1 VGATMPP
8 AWSGGTAPHPPARTT
23 PKLARAQL
31 AQLPRLLERG
41 AEAYGFPT
49 AIWTTQRVADLLW
62 QHFHVRYDR
71 EHVCRLLHRFGW
83 SWQKPT
89 GRARERDVLRRVQH
103 RGNTRR

>member
-1 VGATMPP
+1 MERRDCAAPP
-8 AWSGGTAPHPPARTT
+8 GPDDAQTGPGTTRPT
-23 PKLARAQL
+23 PT
-31 AQLPRLLERG
+31 LLERG

-89 GRARERDVLRRVQH
+89 GRARERDEKAILRRVQR

>member
-62 QHFHVRYDR
+62 QPFPRP
-71 EHVCRLLHRFGW
+71 L
-83 SWQKPT
+83 
-89 GRARERDVLRRVQH
+89 
-103 RGNTRR
+103 